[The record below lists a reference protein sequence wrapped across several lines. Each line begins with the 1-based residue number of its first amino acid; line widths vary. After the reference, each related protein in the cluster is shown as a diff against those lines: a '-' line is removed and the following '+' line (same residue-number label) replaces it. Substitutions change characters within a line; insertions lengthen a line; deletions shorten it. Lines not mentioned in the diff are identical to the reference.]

1 MRGASL
7 LLVFLVAKLAIVWGH
22 SAPLT
27 CLALLAYV
35 WQDAMIALAFAAG
48 LPRLLRQVPRQLVRM
63 GLVCTIAVVL
73 LGPMAGSRV
82 DTRGMDRNVITAL
95 IGSGLP
101 RVAARAGA
109 GDWRESRFQT
119 DRATED
125 LARFAGS
132 ARGLNV
138 VIVSLESTAA
148 QYLPLYGAPDDGG
161 HDVMPNLSTLARR
174 ALVFENA
181 YAVYPESIKGLFS
194 VLCSTFPAF
203 DSRPEEYENV
213 ECSSVAAVLADAG

>member
-35 WQDAMIALAFAAG
+35 TASNVLLVVAVLAAAAG

-109 GDWRESRFQT
+109 GD
-119 DRATED
+119 
-125 LARFAGS
+125 
-132 ARGLNV
+132 
-138 VIVSLESTAA
+138 
-148 QYLPLYGAPDDGG
+148 
-161 HDVMPNLSTLARR
+161 
-174 ALVFENA
+174 
-181 YAVYPESIKGLFS
+181 
-194 VLCSTFPAF
+194 
-203 DSRPEEYENV
+203 
-213 ECSSVAAVLADAG
+213 

>member
-1 MRGASL
+1 
-7 LLVFLVAKLAIVWGH
+7 
-22 SAPLT
+22 
-27 CLALLAYV
+27 
-35 WQDAMIALAFAAG
+35 
-48 LPRLLRQVPRQLVRM
+48 M

-125 LARFAGS
+125 LVRFAGS

-161 HDVMPNLSTLARR
+161 HWYSRMPMRFTLR
-174 ALVFENA
+174 A
-181 YAVYPESIKGLFS
+181 SRD
-194 VLCSTFPAF
+194 CSRFYVPR
-203 DSRPEEYENV
+203 S
-213 ECSSVAAVLADAG
+213 LL